1 MLSSLSSCGTYAVQ
15 NARAVQIHTRAGGR
29 GCGAGAGAGAV
40 VITHGSVGRGIE
52 GRGGAGGRVSFSC
65 SSSATA
71 ASVSR
76 GRRIYSRSSS
86 SLSSI
91 SSVDG
96 LDLELL
102 EMNEAKISRLLAT
115 EKLTAAEVDD
125 MLEMPPGSAARR
137 VRIIRIEA
145 LLDELGTELTQA
157 VAHNAGAGA
166 TMLQTIQETIE
177 CRRSDVEASTEAALA
192 ARESLDADVAAF
204 ASAAAALDAQET
216 RVQNRHIADVAALR
230 GMHGTKLKRVDEAF
244 RAAAEDVA
252 TNTALI
258 RAKYT
263 AEERQL
269 VDDLPRR
276 LRPVQD
282 EQGALQRR
290 RDDLNGRAV
299 KVRDEEVFVAAL
311 VKDLSFHEEHTRG
324 EASALMTAD
333 EALRTIRTEVV
344 DLRDHAKEMP
354 GEDLNNVVSYAKAL
368 NVASMRVTPVEY
380 EQKITTKLFVVKS
393 FLSKITTKINKGPQD
408 QNKKEV
414 GSSRGDGGSRI
425 GNGERTEDLD
435 SFEKRLYADAASWS
449 PGKAPNALN
458 PKSSTIGP
466 SALILYSISYMM
478 NLVKTYAPTPST
490 HDSNL

>member
-1 MLSSLSSCGTYAVQ
+1 
-15 NARAVQIHTRAGGR
+15 
-29 GCGAGAGAGAV
+29 
-40 VITHGSVGRGIE
+40 
-52 GRGGAGGRVSFSC
+52 
-65 SSSATA
+65 
-71 ASVSR
+71 
-76 GRRIYSRSSS
+76 
-86 SLSSI
+86 
-91 SSVDG
+91 
-96 LDLELL
+96 
-102 EMNEAKISRLLAT
+102 
-115 EKLTAAEVDD
+115 
-125 MLEMPPGSAARR
+125 
-137 VRIIRIEA
+137 
-145 LLDELGTELTQA
+145 
-157 VAHNAGAGA
+157 
-166 TMLQTIQETIE
+166 
-177 CRRSDVEASTEAALA
+177 
-192 ARESLDADVAAF
+192 
-204 ASAAAALDAQET
+204 
-216 RVQNRHIADVAALR
+216 
-230 GMHGTKLKRVDEAF
+230 MHGTKLKRVDEAF

-258 RAKYT
+258 RAKYA

-282 EQGALQRR
+282 EQVALQRR

-478 NLVKTYAPTPST
+478 NLVKTYAPAPST

>member
-1 MLSSLSSCGTYAVQ
+1 
-15 NARAVQIHTRAGGR
+15 
-29 GCGAGAGAGAV
+29 
-40 VITHGSVGRGIE
+40 
-52 GRGGAGGRVSFSC
+52 
-65 SSSATA
+65 
-71 ASVSR
+71 
-76 GRRIYSRSSS
+76 
-86 SLSSI
+86 
-91 SSVDG
+91 
-96 LDLELL
+96 
-102 EMNEAKISRLLAT
+102 
-115 EKLTAAEVDD
+115 
-125 MLEMPPGSAARR
+125 MPPGSAARR
-137 VRIIRIEA
+137 VRVIRIEA

-166 TMLQTIQETIE
+166 TMLQTIQETME

-258 RAKYT
+258 RAKYA

-324 EASALMTAD
+324 EASALMIAD

-449 PGKAPNALN
+449 PAAVRQWMETEGFETWGEVFEGRQVDGSLLLGLSFGDLEDELDVKGRKERKAIWKAIERLRQFQ
-458 PKSSTIGP
+458 KSESDVVVEKKKGFF
-466 SALILYSISYMM
+466 SNVLCFG
-478 NLVKTYAPTPST
+478 VKNN
-490 HDSNL
+490 HF